1 MAAPASS
8 SASGQFGQSSMFA
21 QFPVG
26 QFFHNQLAA
35 KNKAS
40 QSARPASTQS
50 ATQPAQL
57 ERPVASSG
65 GPPSP
70 TLAQFDRPLASS
82 GGPPRPVAKRAR
94 PASMKRSQANAS
106 QRSSSP
112 DLHTMFLPTWEE
124 LVWANEIAE
133 AEPVPASRPAPDDS
147 GEAVRAL
154 DELLEAEPVPASRPA
169 PLADDD
175 VVNELEVLL
184 GGSASSS
191 TEPPASA
198 EPEAAA
204 SVEAISRPGRFGQLN
219 ADKGP
224 IDLSARM
231 FDISN

>member
-1 MAAPASS
+1 MADPASLL
-8 SASGQFGQSSMFA
+8 GQL
-21 QFPVG
+21 PLG

-57 ERPVASSG
+57 ERPV
-65 GPPSP
+65 
-70 TLAQFDRPLASS
+70 ASS

-133 AEPVPASRPAPDDS
+133 AEHVPASRPAPD
-147 GEAVRAL
+147 
-154 DELLEAEPVPASRPA
+154 EAEPVPASRPA

-191 TEPPASA
+191 TEPTASA

-204 SVEAISRPGRFGQLN
+204 SVEAISRTGRFGQLN

>member
-1 MAAPASS
+1 MADPASLL
-8 SASGQFGQSSMFA
+8 GQL
-21 QFPVG
+21 PLG

-57 ERPVASSG
+57 ERPV
-65 GPPSP
+65 
-70 TLAQFDRPLASS
+70 ASS

-124 LVWANEIAE
+124 SLWASNIA
-133 AEPVPASRPAPDDS
+133 
-147 GEAVRAL
+147 
-154 DELLEAEPVPASRPA
+154 EAEPVPASRPA

-191 TEPPASA
+191 TEPTASA

-204 SVEAISRPGRFGQLN
+204 SVEATSHTGRFGQLN

-231 FDISN
+231 LDISN